1 MDRSI
6 SVRTPESVAFSYE
19 LAGLGSRFLAL
30 AIDLLLQTIVAAI
43 IFFSAA
49 YLESRLHPAVS
60 AKWLNSFGIAIVIV
74 TTFAIFF
81 GYFIIF
87 EALRDGRTPGKQIM
101 RVRVVR
107 DGGYAVDFG
116 SALIRN
122 LIRILEMALGFYAIS
137 AVAALAS
144 PENKRLGDMAAG
156 TIVVREGRAQ
166 SLVQIQEA
174 SDASAPLL
182 EPHMQAIV
190 DRFVARRDSL
200 ARDARMT
207 LAMRI
212 ADRVRPQLAPELRRL
227 DDETL
232 LERLSAR

>member
-43 IFFSAA
+43 IFFSAL
-49 YLESRLHPAVS
+49 YLESQLHPALS
-60 AKWLNSFGIAIVIV
+60 AKWLSSFGLAIVIV
-74 TTFAIFF
+74 VTFAIFF

-87 EALRDGRTPGKQIM
+87 EALRGGRTPGKQIM
-101 RVRVVR
+101 RIRVVR
-107 DGGYAVDFG
+107 DGGYAVDLG

-166 SLVQIQEA
+166 SLMQIQEA
-174 SDASAPLL
+174 SDASIPLL
-182 EPHMQAIV
+182 DPGMQAIV

-200 ARDARMT
+200 ARDARIR
-207 LAMRI
+207 LATRI
-212 ADRVRPQLAPELRRL
+212 ADQVRPHLEPELRRL